1 MVNKSD
7 TGNKSELDFKT
18 LSVGKL
24 ADRLYKRLNCSR
36 RGPDKIIQQR
46 YDLMDR
52 SLQPNQWIP
61 ESLGRSLATLAT

>member
-24 ADRLYKRLNCSR
+24 VSSKLPDLNIELFQKR
-36 RGPDKIIQQR
+36 
-46 YDLMDR
+46 
-52 SLQPNQWIP
+52 
-61 ESLGRSLATLAT
+61 A